1 MHMVCIVVA
10 YSPSCTPGN
19 IHTVQCT
26 VPLFHQLSRIVGIH
40 GYHFSLSELDTPH
53 ILVIAEYLGN
63 FDSTKCELNKDRT

>member
-40 GYHFSLSELDTPH
+40 GYHFSLSEPACILDMPH
-53 ILVIAEYLGN
+53 ILV
-63 FDSTKCELNKDRT
+63 